1 MQALSQ
7 ATIDFLKLYWVPLL
21 CGVAIVAILPLI
33 VGYIVLVE
41 RKLMAD
47 MQARL
52 GPMRVGPHGLLQPI
66 ADAVKLLIK
75 EDIIPENADRLVF
88 WLAPVLSVGVALL
101 SMAGLAIGPAFQ
113 IAQDINIGILF
124 VVGVSSM
131 GIFGIVLGGWASNSN
146 YSLMGALRS
155 SAQLVSY
162 ETAAGMA
169 LVSGLLFAGTLNIK
183 SIVAA
188 QQDEG
193 VWFVL
198 LAPVAFFTY
207 LVASI
212 AETNRAPFDLPEA
225 ESELVAG
232 YMTEFSGF
240 RWSLYFLAEYTNMI
254 VVASVATTLFLGG
267 WLRPFPKTHWLNFLD
282 FVPPLMTAAIGGY
295 CVWRAPKQPS
305 RVQQL
310 FMLAVAGLCFAVALV
325 LAAPVIAPIVKPSL
339 AEVVKPFYAGIH
351 GGFWFLFKVS
361 AYIYLFMWLRFTVPR
376 YRFDQLMRLGWHFL
390 IPLSI
395 INLLVVGVAMIVGA
409 YFHLQG
415 GWLLLATT
423 PAAIIALVAALL
435 ILAIEQK
442 SDTRQN
448 RAPPTARRMI
458 NAKRLKK
465 RSRQNRRLPSK
476 NRK

>member
-1 MQALSQ
+1 MEFVKQ
-7 ATIDFLKLYWVPLL
+7 YWAPLV
-21 CGVAIVAILPLI
+21 CGLAIVAVLPLV
-33 VGYIVLVE
+33 VGYVVLVE
-41 RKLMAD
+41 RKIMAD

-75 EDIIPENADRLVF
+75 EDIIPEDADKLVF
-88 WLAPVLSVGVALL
+88 WLAPVLSVAAALL
-101 SMAGLAIGPAFQ
+101 AMAGLAIGPAFQ
-113 IAQDINIGILF
+113 IAAGINVGILF
-124 VVGVSSM
+124 VVGVSAL
-131 GIFGIVLGGWASNSN
+131 GIFGIVLGGWASNSH
-146 YSLMGALRS
+146 YSLIGALRS

-169 LVSGLLFAGTLNIK
+169 LVCGLLFAGTLNIS
-183 SIVAA
+183 SIVEA
-188 QQDEG
+188 QRTQG
-193 VWFVL
+193 VWFGL

-267 WLRPFPKTHWLNFLD
+267 WLRPFPRSHWPDFIDFL
-282 FVPPLMTAAIGGY
+282 PPLLMVVIGLY
-295 CVWRAPKQPS
+295 CLVRTPKQPA

-325 LAAPVIAPIVKPSL
+325 LAAPVLLPFVKPSL
-339 AEVVKPFYAGIH
+339 AAAARPFYEGIH
-351 GGFWFLFKVS
+351 GGFWFIFKVG
-361 AYIYLFMWLRFTVPR
+361 AYIYFFMWLRFTLPR

-395 INLLVVGVAMIVGA
+395 VNVLLIGIAMIVGT
-409 YFHLQG
+409 YYHLTG
-415 GWLLLATT
+415 WWLLLATI
-423 PAAIIALVAALL
+423 PASIIALIIGLF
-435 ILAIEQK
+435 ILALEQK
-442 SDTRQN
+442 SGPQK
-448 RAPPTARRMI
+448 APGAAPDSYA
-458 NAKRLKK
+458 
-465 RSRQNRRLPSK
+465 
-476 NRK
+476 

>member
-1 MQALSQ
+1 VMQSIIQ
-7 ATIDFLKLYWVPLL
+7 ATMEFLKLYWAPLL
-21 CGVAIVAILPLI
+21 CGVAVVAILPLI
-33 VGYIVLVE
+33 AGYIVLVE

-75 EDIIPENADRLVF
+75 EDIIPDNADKLVF
-88 WLAPVLSVGVALL
+88 WLAPVLSVGAALL
-101 SMAGLAIGPAFQ
+101 SLAGLAIGPAFQ
-113 IAQDINIGILF
+113 IARDINIGILF
-124 VVGVSSM
+124 VVGVSAM
-131 GIFGIVLGGWASNSN
+131 GIFGIVLGGWASNSH

-169 LVSGLLFAGTLNIK
+169 LVSGLLFAGTLNIT
-183 SIVAA
+183 SIVEA
-188 QQDEG
+188 QRTQG
-193 VWFVL
+193 IWFGM

-267 WLRPFPKTHWLNFLD
+267 WLRPFAGVPWLHFLD
-282 FVPPLMTAAIGGY
+282 FAPPLLMIAIAAY
-295 CVWRAPKQPS
+295 CVWRMPKQPT
-305 RVQQL
+305 RVQQI
-310 FMLAVAGLCFAVALV
+310 FMLAVAGLCFVVALV
-325 LAAPVIAPIVKPSL
+325 LAAPVVAPILKPSL
-339 AEVVKPFYAGIH
+339 ARAVQPFYAGIH
-351 GGFWFLFKVS
+351 GGFWFLLKVS
-361 AYIYLFMWLRFTVPR
+361 AYIYLFMWLRFTLPR

-395 INLLVVGVAMIVGA
+395 INVLLVGVAMIVGS

-415 GWLLLATT
+415 WWLLLATT
-423 PAAIIALVAALL
+423 PAAFIALVAALL
-435 ILAIEQK
+435 ILAVEKDSGPRQGRTAA
-442 SDTRQN
+442 SDFY
-448 RAPPTARRMI
+448 AG
-458 NAKRLKK
+458 
-465 RSRQNRRLPSK
+465 
-476 NRK
+476 

>member
-1 MQALSQ
+1 MQAAVQ
-7 ATIDFLKLYWVPLL
+7 ATMEFLKLYWVPLV
-21 CGVAIVAILPLI
+21 CGVAVVAVLPLI
-33 VGYIVLVE
+33 AGYIVLVE

-75 EDIIPENADRLVF
+75 EDIIPENADALVF
-88 WLAPVLSVGVALL
+88 WFAPVLSVGAALL
-101 SMAGLAIGPAFQ
+101 SLAGLAIGPAFQ

-124 VVGVSSM
+124 VVGVSAM
-131 GIFGIVLGGWASNSN
+131 GIFGIVLGGWASNSH

-169 LVSGLLFAGTLNIK
+169 LVAGLLFAGTLNIR
-183 SIVAA
+183 SIVDA
-188 QQDEG
+188 QQSEG
-193 VWFVL
+193 IWFGL
-198 LAPVAFFTY
+198 LSPVALFTY

-267 WLRPFPKTHWLNFLD
+267 WLRPFASVRWLNFLD
-282 FVPPLMTAAIGGY
+282 FVPPLMMAAIAAY
-295 CVWRAPKQPS
+295 CVIRVPKQPS

-310 FMLAVAGLCFAVALV
+310 FMLAVAGLCFVLALV
-325 LAAPVIAPIVKPSL
+325 LLAPVVLPIAKS
-339 AEVVKPFYAGIH
+339 FYAGIH
-351 GGFWFLFKVS
+351 GGFWFVLKVS

-395 INLLVVGVAMIVGA
+395 INVLVVGIALIAGS
-409 YFHLQG
+409 YFNLH
-415 GWLLLATT
+415 GWGLLLTTT
-423 PAAIIALVAALL
+423 PAAIVALVAALA
-435 ILAIEQK
+435 ILSIEQK
-442 SDTRQN
+442 GQASENQTAASDFYGG
-448 RAPPTARRMI
+448 
-458 NAKRLKK
+458 
-465 RSRQNRRLPSK
+465 
-476 NRK
+476 

>member
-1 MQALSQ
+1 M
-7 ATIDFLKLYWVPLL
+7 DFVKQYWAPLV
-21 CGVAIVAILPLI
+21 CGLVIVAVLPLI
-33 VGYIVLVE
+33 VGYVVLVE
-41 RKLMAD
+41 RKIMAD

-75 EDIIPENADRLVF
+75 EDIIPEEADKLVF
-88 WLAPVLSVGVALL
+88 WLAPVLSVAAALL
-101 SMAGLAIGPAFQ
+101 AIAGLAIGPAFQ
-113 IAQDINIGILF
+113 IASDINIGILF
-124 VVGVSSM
+124 VVGVSAL
-131 GIFGIVLGGWASNSN
+131 GIFGIVLGGWASNSH
-146 YSLMGALRS
+146 YSLIGALRS

-169 LVSGLLFAGTLNIK
+169 LVCGLLFAGSLNIT
-183 SIVAA
+183 SIVKA
-188 QQDEG
+188 QYDQG
-193 VWFVL
+193 IWFGL
-198 LAPVAFFTY
+198 LAPLAFFTY

-267 WLRPFPKTHWLNFLD
+267 WLRPFPRTTWLNFLD
-282 FVPPLMTAAIGGY
+282 FLPPLLMVAIGVY
-295 CVWRAPKQPS
+295 CLMRTPKQPA

-325 LAAPVIAPIVKPSL
+325 LAAPLLVPLFKPSL
-339 AEVVKPFYAGIH
+339 ATAVKPFHDGTL
-351 GGFWFLFKVS
+351 GGFWFVFKVS
-361 AYIYLFMWLRFTVPR
+361 LYIYFFMWLRFTLPR

-395 INLLVVGVAMIVGA
+395 INVLLIGIAMIAGQ
-409 YFHLQG
+409 YFHFSGLS
-415 GWLLLATT
+415 LLLTT
-423 PAAIIALVAALL
+423 IPASVIALIAALF
-435 ILAIEQK
+435 ILASEQK
-442 SDTRQN
+442 SEPQKASGA
-448 RAPPTARRMI
+448 APDSYA
-458 NAKRLKK
+458 
-465 RSRQNRRLPSK
+465 
-476 NRK
+476 

>member
-1 MQALSQ
+1 MQTAVQ
-7 ATIDFLKLYWVPLL
+7 ATMDFLKLYWVPLV
-21 CGVAIVAILPLI
+21 CGVVVVAVLPLI

-75 EDIIPENADRLVF
+75 EDIIPENADALVF
-88 WLAPVLSVGVALL
+88 WLAPVLSVGAALL
-101 SMAGLAIGPAFQ
+101 ALAGLAIGPAFQ

-124 VVGVSSM
+124 VVGVSAM
-131 GIFGIVLGGWASNSN
+131 GIFGIVLGGWASNSH

-169 LVSGLLFAGTLNIK
+169 LVAGLLFAGTLNIK
-183 SIVAA
+183 SIVDA
-188 QQDEG
+188 QDKEG
-193 VWFVL
+193 VWFGL
-198 LAPVAFFTY
+198 LAPVALFTY

-240 RWSLYFLAEYTNMI
+240 RWSLYFLAEYVNMI

-267 WLRPFPKTHWLNFLD
+267 WLRPFARVRWLNFLD
-282 FVPPLMTAAIGGY
+282 YVPPLLMVAIGVY
-295 CVWRAPKQPS
+295 CVIRVPKQPS
-305 RVQQL
+305 RVQQI
-310 FMLAVAGLCFAVALV
+310 FMLAVAVLCLVVALV
-325 LAAPVIAPIVKPSL
+325 LLAPVILPI
-339 AEVVKPFYAGIH
+339 AKPFYAGIH
-351 GGFWFLFKVS
+351 GGFWFVLKVS
-361 AYIYLFMWLRFTVPR
+361 VYFYLFMWLRFTLPR

-395 INLLVVGVAMIVGA
+395 INVLVVGIALIAGN
-409 YFHLQG
+409 YFNLH
-415 GWLLLATT
+415 GWGLLLTTT
-423 PAAIIALVAALL
+423 PAAIIALVAALV
-435 ILAIEQK
+435 ILSIEQK
-442 SDTRQN
+442 SQTSESQPAASDFYGG
-448 RAPPTARRMI
+448 
-458 NAKRLKK
+458 
-465 RSRQNRRLPSK
+465 
-476 NRK
+476 